1 MNEVLRQIH
10 LAPIYPMAG
19 FCEQNDKH
27 SDSTKWWNFL
37 TNRII
42 NCPNTLYHGTSLVVS
57 YETAKLGC
65 EAI

>member
-1 MNEVLRQIH
+1 MFYDRSGSEID
-10 LAPIYPMAG
+10 AMAG

-27 SDSTKWWNFL
+27 SVSINWWNFL

-42 NCPNTLYHGTSLVVS
+42 NCPNTLCHGANLVAS
-57 YETAKLGC
+57 YEGVKLGC